1 MTTSNI
7 ARRHA
12 IRRLALGGLGV
23 AVSPGWVAD
32 LAAQALAHAQ
42 HRVPAT
48 SSKWTPAVFTAHQ
61 EATVAAIAEAIIP
74 QTDTPGARAARVSEF
89 IDAVLADAEPG
100 TRNKFFNGLSWVD
113 HRARS
118 QYGADFVKATPAQ
131 QTALLAPLNR
141 PVATP
146 APAKGEKES
155 AYVPSQPLEQ
165 DRAESPPDPIALEFF
180 KSIKS
185 MTITGYYTSEVGMKE
200 ELGDDGNVVFEDYLG
215 CDDPAYKRGP
225 SR

>member
-1 MTTSNI
+1 MTTSDI

-12 IRRLALGGLGV
+12 IRRLALAGLGV
-23 AVSPGWVAD
+23 AVSPGWGAD
-32 LAAQALAHAQ
+32 LVAQALAHADP
-42 HRVPAT
+42 RAPAT
-48 SSKWTPAVFTAHQ
+48 LTAWKPAVFTAHQ
-61 EATVAAIAEAIIP
+61 EATVSAIAEAIIP

-100 TRNKFFNGLSWVD
+100 TRNRFFNGLSWVD
-113 HRARS
+113 QRARS
-118 QYGADFVKATPAQ
+118 QYGIDFVDATQAQ
-131 QTALLAPLNR
+131 QAALLTPLNR

-146 APAKGEKES
+146 APGKGEKES
-155 AYVPSQPLEQ
+155 THVTTQPLER
-165 DRAESPPDPIALEFF
+165 DRAESPPDPTALEFF

-200 ELGDDGNVVFEDYLG
+200 ELGDDGNVFFEDYLG
-215 CDDPAYKRGP
+215 CDDPASKRKP